1 MRYIQGLLKRLKRIA
16 KEELGHYKKW
26 KKYTGKDVKASKIK
40 VAMYTLLAK
49 LFGITFAIK
58 LMEGGEEAA
67 QKNYGSVVEK
77 IPEASEIIKE
87 EIEHEHLLINM
98 IDEERINY
106 IGSMVLGINDAI
118 VEITGRIDNRNSS
131 FAFNGFF

>member
-1 MRYIQGLLKRLKRIA
+1 
-16 KEELGHYKKW
+16 
-26 KKYTGKDVKASKIK
+26 
-40 VAMYTLLAK
+40 
-49 LFGITFAIK
+49 
-58 LMEGGEEAA
+58 
-67 QKNYGSVVEK
+67 
-77 IPEASEIIKE
+77 
-87 EIEHEHLLINM
+87 M